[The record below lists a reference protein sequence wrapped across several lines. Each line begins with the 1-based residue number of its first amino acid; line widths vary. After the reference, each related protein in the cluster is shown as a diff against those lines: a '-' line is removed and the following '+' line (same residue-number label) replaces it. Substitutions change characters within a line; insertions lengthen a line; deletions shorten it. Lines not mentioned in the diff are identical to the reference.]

1 MSGNT
6 TTKTVA
12 NFDKPPRL
20 SKAEKV
26 RLDGLTDDAIT
37 RAAGDDAD
45 NPVLTQAELAQ
56 FEPVADAKRIRRAL
70 NLTQEA
76 FARAFH
82 IPIGTLRDWEQ
93 HRAEPDQAARNLLK
107 VIAAAPETV
116 KNALSG
122 VGERVEG

>member
-20 SKAEKV
+20 SRPEKA
-26 RLDGLTDDAIT
+26 RLDGLTDDAIA

-76 FARAFH
+76 FAQTFH
-82 IPIGTLRDWEQ
+82 IPLGTLRDWEQ
-93 HRAEPDQAARNLLK
+93 HRTEPDQAARNLLK

-116 KNALSG
+116 KDALSG
-122 VGERVEG
+122 VGERVGE

>member
-1 MSGNT
+1 MSDAI

-20 SKAEKV
+20 SKAEKA
-26 RLDGLTDDAIT
+26 RLDGLTDEAIA
-37 RAAGDDAD
+37 RAAADDAD
-45 NPVLTQAELAQ
+45 NPILTQAELAQ
-56 FEPVADAKRIRRAL
+56 FEPVTDARRIRHTL

-93 HRAEPDQAARNLLK
+93 HRAKPDQAARNLLK

-116 KNALSG
+116 KDALAG

>member
-20 SKAEKV
+20 SKAEKA
-26 RLDGLTDDAIT
+26 RLDGLTDDAIA
-37 RAAGDDAD
+37 RAAGDDVD
-45 NPVLTQAELAQ
+45 NPVLTQAELAE

-76 FARAFH
+76 FAQTFH

-107 VIAAAPETV
+107 VIAAAPDTV
-116 KNALSG
+116 KDALSEFR
-122 VGERVEG
+122 ERVEG

>member
-20 SKAEKV
+20 SKTEKA
-26 RLDGLTDDAIT
+26 RLNGLTDEAIA

-45 NPVLTQAELAQ
+45 NPVLTQAELAE
-56 FEPVADAKRIRRAL
+56 FEPVADAKRIRHAL

-93 HRAEPDQAARNLLK
+93 HRTEPDQAARNLLK
-107 VIAAAPETV
+107 VISAAPETV
-116 KNALSG
+116 KDALSDFKQPA
-122 VGERVEG
+122 EG

>member
-1 MSGNT
+1 MSGST

-12 NFDKPPRL
+12 SFDKPPRL
-20 SKAEKV
+20 SKAEKA
-26 RLDGLTDDAIT
+26 RLDGLTDAAIA

-45 NPVLTQAELAQ
+45 NPVLSQAELEE

-93 HRAEPDQAARNLLK
+93 HRTEPDQAARNLLK

-116 KNALSG
+116 KHALSEFR
-122 VGERVEG
+122 ERVEG

>member
-1 MSGNT
+1 MSGST

-20 SKAEKV
+20 SKAEKA
-26 RLDGLTDDAIT
+26 RLDGLTDDAIA

-45 NPVLTQAELAQ
+45 NPVLTQAELAK

-76 FARAFH
+76 FAQTFH

-116 KNALSG
+116 RDALSG
-122 VGERVEG
+122 IGERVEG

>member
-1 MSGNT
+1 MSGNI

-12 NFDKPPRL
+12 NFNKPPRL
-20 SKAEKV
+20 SKTERA
-26 RLDGLTDDAIT
+26 RLDGLTDDAVA

-45 NPVLTQAELAQ
+45 NPVLTQAELAKFQ
-56 FEPVADAKRIRRAL
+56 PVADAKRIRRAL

-76 FARAFH
+76 FAQAFH

-116 KNALSG
+116 RDALSG
-122 VGERVEG
+122 VGERAEG

>member
-1 MSGNT
+1 MSNNI

-12 NFDKPPRL
+12 NFSKPPRL
-20 SKAEKV
+20 SNTEKA
-26 RLDGLTDDAIT
+26 RLDGLTNDTIA
-37 RAAGDDAD
+37 RAAGDDPD
-45 NPVLTQAELAQ
+45 NPVLSQAELKE
-56 FEPVADAKRIRRAL
+56 FEPVADAKRIRRSL

-116 KNALSG
+116 KDALSG
-122 VGERVEG
+122 FRERVEG

>member
-12 NFDKPPRL
+12 NFDQPPRL
-20 SKAEKV
+20 SKAEKA
-26 RLDGLTDDAIT
+26 RLDGLTDDAIAQ
-37 RAAGDDAD
+37 AAAVDAD
-45 NPVLTQAELAQ
+45 NPVLTQAELET
-56 FEPVADAKRIRRAL
+56 FESVADAKRIRRAL

-76 FARAFH
+76 FAQAFH

-93 HRAEPDQAARNLLK
+93 HRTEPDQAARNLLK

-116 KNALSG
+116 KDALSEG
-122 VGERVEG
+122 GERVEG

>member
-1 MSGNT
+1 MSGSI
-6 TTKTVA
+6 TTKTVD

-20 SKAEKV
+20 SKAERA
-26 RLDGLTDDAIT
+26 RLHGLTDAAIAH
-37 RAAGDDAD
+37 AAGDDAD
-45 NPVLTQAELAQ
+45 NPVLSQAELEE

-93 HRAEPDQAARNLLK
+93 HRTEPDQAARNLLK

-116 KNALSG
+116 KDALSEFR
-122 VGERVEG
+122 ERVEG

>member
-20 SKAEKV
+20 SKAEKA
-26 RLDGLTDDAIT
+26 RLDGLTDDAIA

-45 NPVLTQAELAQ
+45 SPVLTQAELAE

-76 FARAFH
+76 FSLAFH

-116 KNALSG
+116 KDVLSG
-122 VGERVEG
+122 AGARVEG